1 MICKS
6 FSIEQKKE
14 ILDRAHGQYFS
25 CSWVKKDL
33 TERKAVCK
41 KWQAKY
47 LHGVVG
53 ENKNPVA
60 HIPHF
65 YTIAEDAVEGYR
77 NVDLRTLKHARVG
90 GIDYEFIEE

>member
-1 MICKS
+1 MICKG

-25 CSWVKKDL
+25 CCWIKKDL

-47 LHGVVG
+47 LHGAVG
-53 ENKNPVA
+53 ENKNHVA

-77 NVDLRTLKHARVG
+77 NVDLRTLRHARVA
-90 GIDYEFIEE
+90 GIDYEFTEE